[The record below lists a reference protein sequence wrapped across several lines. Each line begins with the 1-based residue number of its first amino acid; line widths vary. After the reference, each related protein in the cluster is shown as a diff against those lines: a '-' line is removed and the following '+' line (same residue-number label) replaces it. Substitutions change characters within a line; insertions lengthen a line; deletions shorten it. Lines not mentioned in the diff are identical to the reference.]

1 MDTCYCVF
9 WFPTIFHCEK
19 KRRADAIPRISI
31 ADDDKT
37 NNLFLEITEEPTI
50 NPRYVSQLPVLTS
63 SGNEER
69 YDLIFTLTSQSG
81 ESFKTRFLFEDQ
93 TRNGFVLFSYDRDEL
108 INKYWDRFDKTV
120 QEAIIEKAR
129 ERVIKRIKKKYH
141 PETEPKPDDE
151 QIKNYMIDRIL
162 ISFYHHA
169 KQFYHEHETHSES
182 DGKYISYYY
191 SKERENG
198 SREYLREPPSLLTKN
213 NPVINWYINQFE
225 NQLVG
230 NAENISKHYKKWS
243 EDFEDVF
250 SLKKRVA
257 KVREGD
263 KGEDLLNLIRE
274 IQLRNYIASQ
284 LEKGGLLEEPKFEE
298 ISKNIDEQKKYLKKI
313 FQESFMIYVK
323 NLDEGLST
331 LSKECTDSLIEYT
344 YCKTLLGSKYND
356 KYKHNNDFTTTEL
369 ELFNNSSD
377 DPELI
382 MKDLGRKKAFNIR
395 NSIRYI
401 EAIRQKC
408 DFLGSRITE
417 MLIEEVHGISNDN
430 ETILD
435 KINRLTAANCDVLK
449 DVQELTNANN
459 TVLGSVQ
466 TLTNANNAVLG
477 DVQSLTKSNADVLKE
492 AEKSNETSS
501 FLGWLSFAISLVS
514 LGVSFG
520 DSEYKNNIYKWILIG
535 IAGVILVIVGGKKIQ
550 GKKPTNK

>member
-19 KRRADAIPRISI
+19 KRRTDAIPRISI

-37 NNLFLEITEEPTI
+37 NDLFLEITEEPTI
-50 NPRYVSQLPVLTS
+50 NPRYASQVPVLTS
-63 SGNEER
+63 SGNEEQ
-69 YDLIFTLTSQSG
+69 YDLIFTLSSQSG

-93 TRNGFVLFSYDRDEL
+93 TRNGFVLYSYDRDDL
-108 INKYWDRFDKTV
+108 ISKYWNRFDKTD
-120 QEAIIEKAR
+120 QDAIIEKAR

-141 PETEPKPDDE
+141 PEIEPNPDNE

-191 SKERENG
+191 SKEWENG
-198 SREYLREPPSLLTKN
+198 NREYLRKAPSLLTKN
-213 NPVINWYINQFE
+213 NPVIDWYINQFE

-257 KVREGD
+257 KAREGD
-263 KGEDLLNLIRE
+263 NGEDLLNLIRE

-284 LEKGGLLEEPKFEE
+284 LERGGLLEEPKFEE

-313 FQESFMIYVK
+313 FQESFMIYVQ

-356 KYKHNNDFTTTEL
+356 KYKHNNDFTKTEL
-369 ELFNNSSD
+369 ESYNNSSD

-382 MKDLGRKKAFNIR
+382 MKDSGRKKAFNIR

-435 KINRLTAANCDVLK
+435 KITKLTAANGGVLQ
-449 DVQELTNANN
+449 DVQKLTNANRA
-459 TVLGSVQ
+459 VLDDVQ
-466 TLTNANNAVLG
+466 LLTQSNAN
-477 DVQSLTKSNADVLKE
+477 VLKE

-501 FLGWLSFAISLVS
+501 FLGWISLAISLIS

-520 DSEYKNNIYKWILIG
+520 DDVYKSNSIKWILIG
-535 IAGVILVIVGGKKIQ
+535 IASVILVIVGGIKI
-550 GKKPTNK
+550 GKKPTKWK